1 MPAQAAFDIVGKKR
15 KAPAPR
21 PAPLLTA
28 YLLQRGILVTGKK
41 KKYDTTDKKYLFLF
55 KDLHILYSLLPVF
68 PKFILKKFLKNQ
80 H

>member
-41 KKYDTTDKKYLFLF
+41 KK
-55 KDLHILYSLLPVF
+55 V
-68 PKFILKKFLKNQ
+68 
-80 H
+80 

>member
-21 PAPLLTA
+21 LAPLLTA

-41 KKYDTTDKKYLFLF
+41 KK
-55 KDLHILYSLLPVF
+55 V
-68 PKFILKKFLKNQ
+68 
-80 H
+80 